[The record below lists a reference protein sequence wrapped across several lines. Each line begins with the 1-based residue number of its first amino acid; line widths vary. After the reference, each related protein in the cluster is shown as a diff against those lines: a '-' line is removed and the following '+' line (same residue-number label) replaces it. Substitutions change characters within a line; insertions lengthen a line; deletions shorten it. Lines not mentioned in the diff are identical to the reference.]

1 MNDLIFQYFFSL
13 SSSYYIAKLSLL
25 FSYELTY
32 LVCFLGFAFLIYK
45 SFMKGRVFV
54 VYTSTIIFSWFLAFV
69 LKLIF
74 QIERPFIEL
83 SLTPLFYETGYSFPS
98 EHMAFLSAFSL
109 VFYKINRK
117 IGIVLFVFTLLVGIS
132 RMVIGVHYTLDV
144 AAGWVLGVLTVFA
157 VLKFFKIYK

>member
-13 SSSYYIAKLSLL
+13 SNSYYIAKLSLL
-25 FSYELTY
+25 FSYEFSYAL
-32 LVCFLGFAFLIYK
+32 CFFGFMFLIYK
-45 SFMKGRVFV
+45 SFMKGKVFV
-54 VYTSTIIFSWFLAFV
+54 IYTFTIIFSWFLAFI

-98 EHMAFLSAFSL
+98 EHMALLSALSL

-117 IGIVLFVFTLLVGIS
+117 IGILMLVFTLLVGVS

-144 AAGWVLGVLTVFA
+144 TAGLVLGVLTVFT
-157 VLKFFKIYK
+157 VLKFFKIKT